1 MKILSVLSLLMDYP
15 ENNSSEL
22 INEVQ
27 QVIQQAV
34 QDLQLPEK
42 NQRQLQ
48 RFIAHFSG
56 QSLLDLQSNYDSQ
69 FERGRALSLHLF
81 EHIHG
86 ESRDR
91 GQAMVN
97 LQQQYRDAGLD
108 IGVKELPDYLPLYLE
123 FLSTQGE
130 ENARIGLEEVAP
142 ILAVLACRLEKRE
155 NPYAGLFH
163 CLILLSGVEV
173 NLDELHTQLEN
184 EKRDDTPEALD
195 KVWEDEVVNF
205 GAEKNADACGSS
217 TTRPSAQ
224 QSKDHVEFL
233 NVDELLN
240 LQKSAQV

>member
-1 MKILSVLSLLMDYP
+1 MKLLTVLSLLMDYP
-15 ENNSSEL
+15 EDNSAEL
-22 INEVQ
+22 V
-27 QVIQQAV
+27 AV
-34 QDLQLPEK
+34 LRIGMQLIEAPSQSKQKIHTFLDEFL
-42 NQRQLQ
+42 NHY
-48 RFIAHFSG
+48 AHTP
-56 QSLLDLQSNYDSQ
+56 LLDLQSTYDSL

-142 ILAVLACRLEKRE
+142 ILAVLACRLEKRN

-173 NLDELHTQLEN
+173 NLEELHAQLEQ

-205 GAEKNADACGSS
+205 GAEKNADSCSSS
-217 TTRPSAQ
+217 TARPTPQ
-224 QSKDHVEFL
+224 QSRDHVEFL

-240 LQKSAQV
+240 LQASAR

>member
-1 MKILSVLSLLMDYP
+1 MRILTVLSLLVDYP
-15 ENNSSEL
+15 EDNSVEL
-22 INEVQ
+22 VTKLRT
-27 QVIQQAV
+27 AV
-34 QDLQLPEK
+34 QLMEMPAQTQQQLHTFLDGFLEHY
-42 NQRQLQ
+42 
-48 RFIAHFSG
+48 AHTP
-56 QSLLDLQSNYDSQ
+56 LLDLQSTYDSL

-142 ILAVLACRLEKRE
+142 ILAVLACRLEKR
-155 NPYAGLFH
+155 NDPYAGLFH

-173 NLDELHTQLEN
+173 SLDELHAQLEQ

-205 GAEKNADACGSS
+205 GAEKNADSCSSS
-217 TTRPSAQ
+217 TARPTPQ
-224 QSKDHVEFL
+224 QSRDHVEFL
-233 NVDELLN
+233 NVDDLLN
-240 LQKSAQV
+240 LQASAR

>member
-1 MKILSVLSLLMDYP
+1 MKLLTVLSLLMDYP
-15 ENNSSEL
+15 EDNSAEL
-22 INEVQ
+22 VAVLRIGMQLIEAPSQSKQKIHTFLDKFINHY
-27 QVIQQAV
+27 
-34 QDLQLPEK
+34 
-42 NQRQLQ
+42 
-48 RFIAHFSG
+48 AHTP
-56 QSLLDLQSNYDSQ
+56 LLDLQSTYDSL

-142 ILAVLACRLEKRE
+142 ILAVLACRLEKRN

-173 NLDELHTQLEN
+173 NLEELHAQLEQ

-205 GAEKNADACGSS
+205 GAEKNADSCSSS
-217 TTRPSAQ
+217 TSRPTPQ
-224 QSKDHVEFL
+224 QSRDHVEFL

-240 LQKSAQV
+240 LQASAR

>member
-1 MKILSVLSLLMDYP
+1 MKFLTVLSLLMDYP
-15 ENNSSEL
+15 EDNSVEL
-22 INEVQ
+22 VAELRKAVKLMEMPVQ
-27 QVIQQAV
+27 TQQRLRNFL
-34 QDLQLPEK
+34 D
-42 NQRQLQ
+42 
-48 RFIAHFSG
+48 RFLDHYTHR
-56 QSLLDLQSNYDSQ
+56 SLLDLQSDYDSL

-142 ILAVLACRLEKRE
+142 ILAVLACRLEKRN

-163 CLILLSGVEV
+163 CLILLSGVEI
-173 NLDELHTQLEN
+173 NIDELHTQLEQ

-205 GAEKNADACGSS
+205 GAEKNADSCG
-217 TTRPSAQ
+217 TATARPTPQ
-224 QSKDHVEFL
+224 QSRDHVEFL

-240 LQKSAQV
+240 LQASAR